1 MTDVKSPDSESV
13 AGNAW
18 WAIIGPIPTPPS
30 GGLLATPHD
39 QGRALAQP
47 VTIGPLQLAG
57 GGRALVEWLT
67 CEPDTLFGVTKF
79 VSWPIITGS
88 AAGRRGDIP
97 YREGSRQLH
106 RLVCLLALA
115 WGEPWQERSAPGSPD
130 AIPPH
135 IPDHGRLRRS
145 GMVLRKLTRAEVTK
159 SCRAGFRQFGTL
171 SHPTRNWQ
179 PRRRSGTKV
188 CLPPPATLR

>member
-1 MTDVKSPDSESV
+1 MTDAKRPDSDSV
-13 AGNAW
+13 GSNAW

-39 QGRALAQP
+39 QGRALAQS
-47 VTIGPLQLAG
+47 VTVGPLQLAD

-79 VSWPIITGS
+79 VSWPIIVTGS
-88 AAGRRGDIP
+88 APGQRGEIS
-97 YREGSRQLH
+97 YREGSRKLH

-130 AIPPH
+130 AIPLR
-135 IPDHGRLRRS
+135 IPDSWPPPRS
-145 GMVLRKLTRAEVTK
+145 GVVLRTLTLAQVTK
-159 SCRAGFRQFGTL
+159 NCRPGFRQYGTL
-171 SHPTRNWQ
+171 LQPTRNWR
-179 PRRRSGTKV
+179 PRRRFGTKV
-188 CLPPPATLR
+188 C